1 MHDERRYHLPRQA
14 RDTRVRKTD
23 VAKRMILFSREQG
36 TLTREDIEL
45 AVRKQDREAEE
56 EATDRA
62 GRRTTDGG
70 GDEDEG
76 PHGEP

>member
-1 MHDERRYHLPRQA
+1 MISF
-14 RDTRVRKTD
+14 
-23 VAKRMILFSREQG
+23 AKAGSGHTTCKENSPNEMNGCVLVCEQG

-45 AVRKQDREAEE
+45 AVRKQAREAEE
-56 EATDRA
+56 DAMDRA

>member
-1 MHDERRYHLPRQA
+1 MNDCVL
-14 RDTRVRKTD
+14 VC
-23 VAKRMILFSREQG
+23 EQG

-56 EATDRA
+56 DAMDRA